1 MMRHLAGRQI
11 FLVSSS
17 KELILLRFRRSRVS
31 VWRWSTCFLAGLCVR
46 GRELLLLSCTT
57 APPPQV
63 MQLLLEAEARA
74 ELIFIFA
81 ADAFDVAEFFF
92 DFVVRAGCSGARTPT
107 AQPVTPPR
115 AALSRACARGVMSR
129 SAG

>member
-31 VWRWSTCFLAGLCVR
+31 VWRPPICFLGGLCVR

-57 APPPQV
+57 HTHPQV
-63 MQLLLEAEARA
+63 MQLFLEAEARA
-74 ELIFIFA
+74 ELNFVLFA
-81 ADAFDVAEFFF
+81 EH
-92 DFVVRAGCSGARTPT
+92 
-107 AQPVTPPR
+107 
-115 AALSRACARGVMSR
+115 L
-129 SAG
+129 

>member
-1 MMRHLAGRQI
+1 MMRHLEARQI

-31 VWRWSTCFLAGLCVR
+31 VWRCSICFLAGLCVR

-63 MQLLLEAEARA
+63 MQLFLEAEVLA
-74 ELIFIFA
+74 ELNFVLFA
-81 ADAFDVAEFFF
+81 EH
-92 DFVVRAGCSGARTPT
+92 
-107 AQPVTPPR
+107 
-115 AALSRACARGVMSR
+115 L
-129 SAG
+129 